1 MKFIRKKRDNDVRM
15 TTKPHLS
22 PKSRLAPWKLLV
34 VDDEPDIHSLAR
46 LNLRN
51 FEFAGKALKF
61 LEATSAQEAKAIL
74 LAEPDIAVALIDVVM
89 ETDDAGLKLVDFIR
103 NELNNSMMRLIIR
116 TGQPGLAPEKYVIDN
131 YDIDDYKD
139 KTELTAQKLYTTIRS
154 ALKSYRDLGTI
165 DANRRGLKKILDT
178 TPELYHPRSLD
189 GFFENVLKQIIDL
202 CKDNFIATISDGL
215 LITSHE
221 QQPVV
226 IRAGMGRF
234 ANFNQNSEVQ
244 TIAHTCADN
253 LLGRTDKGILP
264 ATSLLVSLQGSNKPI
279 GFVYLEDADV
289 LSEAEQDLIHVMS
302 NQCTSALENL
312 QLYLDLEEANRQSL
326 NLLAIAEQARVM
338 AEVANRAKS
347 TFLANMSHELR
358 TPLNAI
364 LGYGDTIYEDAIELG
379 YQELLPYLEKIRVA
393 GGQLLNM
400 ISDILDISQIAT
412 DKVELNLSE
421 FPVINLIEEVVSIIQ
436 PTVKSVGNSLLIKS
450 YDNLGSLYSD
460 RQKIKQIL
468 LNLLSNATKFTI
480 RGVITLTTT
489 RESSTE
495 ENNEGDWLQFRIA
508 DSGIGIA
515 VEQLD
520 KIFEAFNQVDNSP
533 TREYGGTGLGL
544 AISQHF
550 CRVMGGNII
559 VESQLSKGSVFT
571 VRLPAKIKAEQTE
584 TKV

>member
-1 MKFIRKKRDNDVRM
+1 MKFIRKKKESDVKMM
-15 TTKPHLS
+15 TKSHLS
-22 PKSRLAPWKLLV
+22 AKSRLSPWKLLV

-234 ANFNQNSEVQ
+234 SNYNQNSDVH
-244 TIAHTCADN
+244 TIAQTCAEA
-253 LLGRTDKGILP
+253 LLGKTDKNALP
-264 ATSLLVSLQGSNKPI
+264 PTSLLVSLQGSSKPI
-279 GFVYLEDADV
+279 GFVYLEDADI
-289 LSEAEQDLIHVMS
+289 LSEAEQDLIHVML

-326 NLLAIAEQARVM
+326 NLLAVAQQARVM
-338 AEVANRAKS
+338 AEAANRAKS

-364 LGYGDTIYEDAIELG
+364 LGYSDTIYEDALELG
-379 YQELLPYLEKIRVA
+379 YQELVPYLEKIKVA
-393 GGQLLNM
+393 GDQLLNM

-412 DKVELNLSE
+412 DQVELNLSE
-421 FPVINLIEEVVSIIQ
+421 FPVIGLIEEVVNVMQ
-436 PTVKSVGNSLLIKS
+436 PTVKSVGNNLLVKS
-450 YDNLGSLYSD
+450 YDNLETLHSD
-460 RQKIKQIL
+460 RQKVKQVL

-480 RGVITLTTT
+480 RGVITLTTI
-489 RESSTE
+489 REFSP
-495 ENNEGDWLQFRIA
+495 EGDWLQFRIA

-515 VEQLD
+515 TEQLD
-520 KIFEAFNQVDNSP
+520 KIFEAFNQVDNSS

-550 CRVMGGNII
+550 CRVMGGSIT
-559 VESQLSKGSVFT
+559 VESELGRGSVFT
-571 VRLPAKIKAEQTE
+571 VRLPAKIGKAEMTAA
-584 TKV
+584 KI